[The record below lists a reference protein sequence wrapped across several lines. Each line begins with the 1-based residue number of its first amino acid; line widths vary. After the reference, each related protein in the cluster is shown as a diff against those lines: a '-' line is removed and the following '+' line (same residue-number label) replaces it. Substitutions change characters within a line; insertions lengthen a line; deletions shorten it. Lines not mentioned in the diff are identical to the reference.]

1 MLNPTRVVDMAKQ
14 TATAHHPCDGLNGF
28 HADIPV
34 LSTEVLFGIGVGW
47 SFTIMKFNLYG
58 QVLAE

>member
-1 MLNPTRVVDMAKQ
+1 MAKQ

-28 HADIPV
+28 HADIPA
-34 LSTEVLFGIGVGW
+34 LSTEVLFGIGLGW